1 MHGEGSMMKILGN
14 VLLGILF
21 FTAGLLAAPGERE
34 RQPIKA
40 ELQLIY
46 LFEKPKTEFIFVI
59 GQSGFRSVNS
69 LKRYLET
76 WDPGSE
82 LKWAPGCIRL
92 GGEPLLSS
100 AEEMR
105 DFRVFL
111 QKKGIKFILVPS
123 G

>member
-1 MHGEGSMMKILGN
+1 MDRLMKNLGN
-14 VLLGILF
+14 IPLAILLTI
-21 FTAGLLAAPGERE
+21 AGLFAAPGDVE

-46 LFEKPKTEFIFVI
+46 LFEEPKTEFIFVI
-59 GQSGFRSVNS
+59 GNSGFRSVNS
-69 LKRYLET
+69 LKRHLET
-76 WDPGSE
+76 WPPGSE

-100 AEEMR
+100 DQQMKALQA
-105 DFRVFL
+105 FL
-111 QKKGIKFILVPS
+111 RKQGIKFILVPS

>member
-1 MHGEGSMMKILGN
+1 MKNLGKIPLAILLTTA
-14 VLLGILF
+14 LLY
-21 FTAGLLAAPGERE
+21 AAPREAE

-46 LFEKPKTEFIFVI
+46 LFDQPQAEFIFVI
-59 GQSGFRSVNS
+59 GQSGFKSVNS
-69 LKRYLET
+69 LRRYLET
-76 WDPGSE
+76 WPAGSE

-100 AEEMR
+100 NQEMKA
-105 DFRVFL
+105 FQAFL
-111 QKKGIKFILVPS
+111 RKQGIKFILVPS